1 MKHAIRPKVGQD
13 YAVNGR
19 HYRCTA
25 ISNQANIDTAEL
37 QHIHNP
43 TSTFIHLRELNQ
55 SGQISLSA
63 TARFYNREY
72 QPSWFEQDVQLLLCQ
87 DNAA

>member
-1 MKHAIRPKVGQD
+1 MTHAIIPKVGQH
-13 YAVNGR
+13 YLVNGR

-25 ISNQANIDTAEL
+25 ISNQANIETAER

-43 TSTFIHLRELNQ
+43 TSTFIHLRELDP
-55 SGQISLSA
+55 SGQTGQA
-63 TARFYNREY
+63 AARFYNCVY
-72 QPSWFEQDVQLLLCQ
+72 PPSWFEQDVQILLCQ